1 MFIDLSCGKCDQSL
15 SVESEDND
23 ALWSLIHRFANGHS
37 ACGFIAPV
45 GKDDIPVEEVKRK
58 MVQPRKFAE
67 DD

>member
-15 SVESEDND
+15 SIDSEDND
-23 ALWSLIHRFANGHS
+23 ALWSLVHRFANGH
-37 ACGFIAPV
+37 AGCGFIAPV
-45 GKDDIPVEEVKRK
+45 GKTDIPVEEVKRK